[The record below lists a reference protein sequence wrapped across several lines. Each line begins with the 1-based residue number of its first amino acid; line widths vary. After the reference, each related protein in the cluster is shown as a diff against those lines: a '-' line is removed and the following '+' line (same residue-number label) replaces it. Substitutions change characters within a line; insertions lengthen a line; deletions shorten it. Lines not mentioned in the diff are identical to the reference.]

1 MGIMSGAVQT
11 SIFSLWMEIRADK
24 TKLMNNNTVGI
35 SIDIKVNG
43 ENLAKVD
50 HKCPALVTRSLLS
63 FFILCSTTVLSGVE
77 VWNSLTKSG

>member
-1 MGIMSGAVQT
+1 
-11 SIFSLWMEIRADK
+11 MEIRADK

-43 ENLAKVD
+43 KNLAKVD
-50 HKCPALVTRSLLS
+50 HKCPALATRSLLS